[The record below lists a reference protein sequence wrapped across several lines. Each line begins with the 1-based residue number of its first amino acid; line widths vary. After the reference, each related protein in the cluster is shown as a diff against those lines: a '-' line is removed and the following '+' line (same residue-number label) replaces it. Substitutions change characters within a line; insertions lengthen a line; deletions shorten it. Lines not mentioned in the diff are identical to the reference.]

1 MIISSKGVASGGD
14 LKSSW
19 WYGGTYG
26 GTSCDPHP
34 LYLQMADIA
43 CDKLYKV
50 KEGEANPNKNKVSIL
65 FKLRVIDLL
74 YFL

>member
-1 MIISSKGVASGGD
+1 MIISSEGVGVD

-19 WYGGTYG
+19 WYGGT
-26 GTSCDPHP
+26 TCKPHP

-50 KEGEANPNKNKVSIL
+50 KEGEANLDNNKVSIL

>member
-1 MIISSKGVASGGD
+1 MIMSSEGVGGD

-19 WYGGTYG
+19 WYGGT
-26 GTSCDPHP
+26 SFNPHP

-43 CDKLYKV
+43 CDELYKV
-50 KEGEANPNKNKVSIL
+50 KDGEANPNNNKVSIL